1 MLSLAAEC
9 PRIALID
16 DDTLTIKMLEML
28 LSHAGYQTLC
38 CYTGAEGVELVKKE
52 QPNLVILDMQMEQRD
67 SGLIAL
73 QALRLDPNTEIIPV
87 IVCSADGLF
96 LREKEQQLR
105 AHNCEILEKPFILDD
120 LLSKISAMMG
130 NPQSQA
136 QHPL

>member
-38 CYTGAEGVELVKKE
+38 CYSGADGVELVKKE
-52 QPNLVILDMQMEQRD
+52 QPDLVILDMQMEQRD
-67 SGLIAL
+67 SGLVAL
-73 QALRLDPNTEIIPV
+73 QALRLDPNTEKIPAII
-87 IVCSADGLF
+87 CSADGLF

-105 AHNCEILEKPFILDD
+105 AHNCGILEKPFMLDE
-120 LLSKISAMMG
+120 LLSIIGTMIP